1 MRNETIPLSLSQQK
15 PTKVGMTHTSAGRCQ
30 PPTTLY
36 KQINA
41 VKCTCMIRWIQ
52 FFQVVLKTLQNSKE
66 IFPAHLKYILL
77 TSIKMRVFN
86 IESFLC
92 PFHRTISEY
101 FVILLCYRSTKR
113 KECIFAN
120 CHKSRIIFPATCC
133 SLHFTLILLKVW
145 KHCCLSGAQGKG
157 FSFSLKLILMYFKEL
172 PSINIIHLSSYDPK
186 TIPLEMKSFPKSVL
200 AACFRQERLH
210 WQCYQYSEMW
220 QKPVQEHRVAPTT
233 VPTVC
238 SFSATR
244 WEMLMCLTKGTH
256 RDTHFGNK
264 STMNWL
270 KLVSQKAPYQEVLKW
285 RVKHAHTESRPY
297 PASKTEE

>member
-1 MRNETIPLSLSQQK
+1 MLL
-15 PTKVGMTHTSAGRCQ
+15 
-30 PPTTLY
+30 
-36 KQINA
+36 NA
-41 VKCTCMIRWIQ
+41 PAWSDE
-52 FFQVVLKTLQNSKE
+52 FSSFQLVLKIFQNSKE
-66 IFPAHLKYILL
+66 IFPGHLKYILP

-86 IESFLC
+86 TEAFCVLFTEQSQSTLLFCFVTEAQKGKYIFLPIAVKAES
-92 PFHRTISEY
+92 S
-101 FVILLCYRSTKR
+101 
-113 KECIFAN
+113 
-120 CHKSRIIFPATCC
+120 
-133 SLHFTLILLKVW
+133 SLHLLFTAFHLDPLEGLKALLFIW
-145 KHCCLSGAQGKG
+145 SSGKR

-172 PSINIIHLSSYDPK
+172 PSINIIHLSSYDSK

-200 AACFRQERLH
+200 AACFRQERRH

-220 QKPVQEHRVAPTT
+220 QKPVQEHRVVPTT

-238 SFSATR
+238 SLSATR
-244 WEMLMCLTKGTH
+244 REMLLGLTNGIH

-270 KLVSQKAPYQEVLKW
+270 KPVSQKAPYWEVLKW